1 MGTHIKTTRD
11 WADYVRELGQSL
23 QRIRNARGLS
33 QEQVAYGAGLS
44 RLQYQRLEWGHSSP
58 SPKASNPTL
67 KSLIAI
73 AEVLDC
79 TLDEIIPTDWPD
91 LRAR

>member
-1 MGTHIKTTRD
+1 MVPACRD
-11 WADYVRELGQSL
+11 YSTSAWNG
-23 QRIRNARGLS
+23 
-33 QEQVAYGAGLS
+33 
-44 RLQYQRLEWGHSSP
+44 GHSSP